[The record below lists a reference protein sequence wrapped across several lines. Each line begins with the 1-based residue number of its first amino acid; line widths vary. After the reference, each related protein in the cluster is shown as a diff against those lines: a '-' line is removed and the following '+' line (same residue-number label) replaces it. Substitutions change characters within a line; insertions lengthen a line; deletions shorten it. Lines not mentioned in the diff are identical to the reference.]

1 MDGVFSDINKRIR
14 KIEDD
19 IAKNKE
25 LQSSTFKMKINDH
38 LDKVD
43 HIDIEDIVLKK
54 DIKKLEKKMKKYF
67 AIKFEEI

>member
-1 MDGVFSDINKRIR
+1 LDGVFSDINKRIR

-43 HIDIEDIVLKK
+43 HLDIEDIVLKK

>member
-43 HIDIEDIVLKK
+43 HLDIEDIVLKK